1 MNRSSEQTAEEE
13 VAEAVFIQVCDF
25 YPKLILLLLMEP
37 LWNCTY
43 LSYLLQSVL

>member
-37 LWNCTY
+37 WWNYT
-43 LSYLLQSVL
+43 